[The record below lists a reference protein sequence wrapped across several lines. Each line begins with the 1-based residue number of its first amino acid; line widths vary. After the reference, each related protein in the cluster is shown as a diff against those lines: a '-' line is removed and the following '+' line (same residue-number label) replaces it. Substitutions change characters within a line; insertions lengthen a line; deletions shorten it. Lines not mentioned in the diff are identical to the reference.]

1 MQRRYTVRFQ
11 LLLLGAWT
19 TLVLG
24 AFSGPAVIAVGTP
37 MIILVAFALLRP
49 RTPFGSTSLSATDD
63 SSVCFE
69 GDVVRLHLHFEHLN
83 SERHRL
89 EIRNEQMVVG
99 IYNLRSSDEV
109 VEASLP
115 LFGSYRLAGSTLI
128 REGYFGLYEDYLP
141 LELSEPIK
149 VFPMIEDVTPL
160 ARLVKAQFALGRH
173 RSTQQSHAGLE
184 FIDVREAGPGDPL
197 TDVNWKTTAR
207 TGNIW
212 LNQRSSDLPLDLVIL
227 LDTFPSAAL
236 TTLVKLASNLAR
248 AHLRNF
254 DRVGLVVFGG
264 TIGWIPPA
272 SGHFQERLISER
284 LLLIRAYT
292 TAADKR
298 IDLIPQRAL
307 PRTATVMVVSALY
320 DRRIIQAIKDLRF
333 AGHQVVVVGPVAF
346 DGFDATHLSHSD
358 NDDSDN
364 DDSGHNESVYRVPSV
379 SSRVKR
385 LNTLIRRQLLDDLA
399 GLNVTVID
407 TDLKSTLSQRS
418 LSHVD

>member
-1 MQRRYTVRFQ
+1 M
-11 LLLLGAWT
+11 
-19 TLVLG
+19 
-24 AFSGPAVIAVGTP
+24 
-37 MIILVAFALLRP
+37 
-49 RTPFGSTSLSATDD
+49 
-63 SSVCFE
+63 
-69 GDVVRLHLHFEHLN
+69 
-83 SERHRL
+83 
-89 EIRNEQMVVG
+89 
-99 IYNLRSSDEV
+99 

-115 LFGSYRLAGSTLI
+115 VFGSYRLAGSALV

-141 LELSEPIK
+141 LELSEAIK

-160 ARLVKAQFALGRH
+160 ARIVKAQFTLGRH

-272 SGHFQERLISER
+272 SGRFQERLISER
-284 LLLIRAYT
+284 LLLIKAYT

-320 DRRIIQAIKDLRF
+320 DRRIIQAIKDLKF
-333 AGHQVVVVGPVAF
+333 AGHQVIVVGPVAF
-346 DGFDATHLSHSD
+346 DGSNDMHVSASGT
-358 NDDSDN
+358 DDSDHN
-364 DDSGHNESVYRVPSV
+364 DSGYGDPSV
-379 SSRVKR
+379 RSRAKR
-385 LNTLIRRQLLDDLA
+385 LNTLIRRQLLNDLA

-407 TDLKSTLSQRS
+407 TDLQSTPSQGS